1 MYSAEEERPE
11 VKTSRERGNKGG
23 RRKGTRGIEIED
35 KDKEGKCAR

>member
-23 RRKGTRGIEIED
+23 RRKGTRGIEIEG